1 MSYEQ
6 SIALLDEE
14 TILAEC
20 GPMRLA
26 IRAWQNSRPQIA
38 LCRQAAEASF
48 SYLAAIAK
56 HKTVLSDFAGNIK
69 ALPENDLAQRMIES
83 VRAIG
88 DIDLTPMAAVAGTI
102 ADAVADWLFVRG
114 STKVVVDNGGDI
126 AIRLAAA
133 ETATVGIRPQI
144 NCLDISH
151 IAHLDDRSS
160 SWGVTTSGRGG
171 RSFTRGIASAVTV
184 IAENASIADAAA
196 TAIANA
202 CFVEDSSI
210 VQIPAEQMDPST
222 DLKGVNVTVDV
233 GALSAG
239 KKIQAVEMALS
250 KADALCRQECNVGAL
265 IALEDVFVMTGSVKE
280 LISPM
285 SIILPDRL
293 RGPFRLSRGFRRNR

>member
-6 SIALLDEE
+6 SITLLDEE

-26 IRAWQNSRPQIA
+26 IRAWQNSRPQIT
-38 LCRQAAEASF
+38 LCRQAAQASF
-48 SYLAAIAK
+48 AYLEAVAK
-56 HKTVLSDFAGNIK
+56 DKTVLSDFAGNIRS
-69 ALPENDLAQRMIES
+69 LPENALAQRMIDS

-102 ADAVADWLFVRG
+102 ADAVADWLFDRG
-114 STKVVVDNGGDI
+114 PTKVIVDNGGDI
-126 AIRLAAA
+126 AIRLAAD

-151 IAHLDDRSS
+151 IALLDDRSS

-210 VQIPAEQMDPST
+210 VQIPAERMDPRT
-222 DLKGVNVTVDV
+222 DLKGINVTAEV
-233 GALSAG
+233 GALNPV
-239 KKIQAVEMALS
+239 KKMQALKMALS
-250 KADALCRQECNVGAL
+250 KADALCRKERIVGAL
-265 IALEDVFVMTGSVKE
+265 IALDDVFVITESVRE
-280 LISPM
+280 LIAPS
-285 SIILPDRL
+285 
-293 RGPFRLSRGFRRNR
+293 N

>member
-6 SIALLDEE
+6 SITLLDEE
-14 TILAEC
+14 TVLAEC

-26 IRAWQNSRPQIA
+26 IRAWQDSRPQIA
-38 LCRQAAEASF
+38 LCRQAAGASF
-48 SYLAAIAK
+48 AYLEAVAK
-56 HKTVLSDFAGNIK
+56 EKTVLSDIEGNIRS
-69 ALPENDLAQRMIES
+69 LPENALAQQMIES

-102 ADAVADWLFVRG
+102 ADAVADWLFARG
-114 STKVVVDNGGDI
+114 STKAIVDNGGDI
-126 AIRLAAA
+126 AIRLAAG

-151 IAHLDDRSS
+151 IALLDDRSS

-210 VQIPAEQMDPST
+210 VQIPAEQMDPRT
-222 DLKGVNVTVDV
+222 DLKGVNVTAEV
-233 GALSAG
+233 GALSPD
-239 KKIQAVEMALS
+239 KKIQAVKMALS
-250 KADALCRQECNVGAL
+250 KADALCRLGLIVGAF
-265 IALEDVFVMTGSVKE
+265 IALEDVFVITESVRE
-280 LISPM
+280 LIAPS
-285 SIILPDRL
+285 
-293 RGPFRLSRGFRRNR
+293 N

>member
-1 MSYEQ
+1 MSCEQ

-14 TILAEC
+14 TILAEW

-48 SYLAAIAK
+48 AYLEAVAK
-56 HKTVLSDFAGNIK
+56 HKAVLSDFPENIK
-69 ALPENDLAQRMIES
+69 ALPENKLAQRMIES

-102 ADAVADWLFVRG
+102 ADAVADWLFGRG
-114 STKVVVDNGGDI
+114 MTKVVVDNGGDI
-126 AIRLAAA
+126 AIRLAAGEA
-133 ETATVGIRPQI
+133 ATVGIRPRI
-144 NCLDISH
+144 DCLDISH
-151 IAHLDDRSS
+151 IADLNDRRS

-184 IAENASIADAAA
+184 IAESASIADAAA

-210 VQIPAEQMDPST
+210 VQMSAEQMDPNT
-222 DLKGVNVTVDV
+222 DLKGLAVTIDV
-233 GALSAG
+233 GPLSAN
-239 KKIQAVEMALS
+239 KKIQALETALS
-250 KADALCRQECNVGAL
+250 KANALCRQECIVGAL
-265 IALEDVFVMTGSVKE
+265 IALEGVFVLTESARE
-280 LISPM
+280 LISP
-285 SIILPDRL
+285 S
-293 RGPFRLSRGFRRNR
+293 N

>member
-20 GPMRLA
+20 GPMRLT
-26 IRAWQNSRPQIA
+26 IRAWHNSRPQIA

-48 SYLAAIAK
+48 AYLEAVAK
-56 HKTVLSDFAGNIK
+56 HKAVLSDFPENIK
-69 ALPENDLAQRMIES
+69 ALPENKLAQRMIES

-102 ADAVADWLFVRG
+102 ADAVADWLFGRG
-114 STKVVVDNGGDI
+114 LTKVVVDNGGDI
-126 AIRLAAA
+126 AIRLAAGEA
-133 ETATVGIRPQI
+133 ATVGIRPRI
-144 NCLDISH
+144 DCLDISH
-151 IAHLDDRSS
+151 IADLNDRRS

-184 IAENASIADAAA
+184 IAESASIADAAA

-210 VQIPAEQMDPST
+210 VQMSAEQMDPNT
-222 DLKGVNVTVDV
+222 DLKGLAVTIDV
-233 GALSAG
+233 GPLSAD
-239 KKIQAVEMALS
+239 KKIQALETALS
-250 KADALCRQECNVGAL
+250 KANALCRQECIVGAL
-265 IALEDVFVMTGSVKE
+265 IALEGVFVLTESARE
-280 LISPM
+280 LISP
-285 SIILPDRL
+285 S
-293 RGPFRLSRGFRRNR
+293 N